1 MTAASSALPGPLQ
14 SPTPASIESL
24 LEGADDA
31 RAHLIL
37 GHALQYA
44 VSRADVELV
53 GWLSALD
60 GRWSDILNDE
70 VSTLE
75 DADGWGVVGMAIQS
89 SCGQSEKEEIVRL
102 VVGRWGVVAG
112 PRDGRDRHGWTPLHL
127 AALLSSPQTVSV
139 LLNRGASL
147 SAVNDAGFTPFDL
160 VTGMDGRENLALL
173 LDPWAGGTPRTPSS
187 PQSSSDDA
195 SQIAPERRA
204 QIQRRRMR
212 VATCVA
218 NARRRE
224 EEAGVAAERER
235 WVRERAKH
243 IGVDATVLYSQDHV
257 KEEEGEEEEEEEEE
271 DDDEMEV
278 DEALGGLSS
287 DVRAKVDMDASLLV
301 FSLHQLPVLFDVFI
315 TSYRPVCKPRA
326 RRALPANA
334 LFLYARFAHYR
345 CDAAWL
351 EELLWGAV
359 EAIEGVVYGKS
370 EDLASLAFWE
380 YNITL
385 LLYLLRSDADLAEA
399 CADADLLVNFEELI
413 NAIHVFII
421 RIAERKIDEI
431 LEPAMLDFEA
441 LEDFDGVRFADEW
454 NIFRSFGRK
463 NKDKRET
470 PLAAAVFS
478 PPATTSKRG
487 DGAESPL
494 GTPRSRPTS
503 IQDLRATVVAA
514 KAEAKEV
521 IANGI
526 GKAQAV
532 LGDKPS
538 PRKVADILTSVLLVL
553 QLYEV
558 NPAFNV
564 QVFSQTFFWISSEL
578 FNRIITRRKYLCR
591 TKAVQIRMN
600 ITALED
606 WTRANGLPPHIASRH
621 FVPIMQLLQ
630 WLQCSSQIKEFDM
643 LIGTAQNLR
652 SLNPLQMRRAVR
664 DYRYEVNEGRMADD
678 CNQYLLQ
685 LVRDWEQ
692 RRVHISVQQAED
704 SEAPTVASRDSH
716 AMSIEALFDG
726 SVSLAEWMPETGPEA
741 LGELLDSR
749 HMLPF
754 LIPQDI
760 DYLLARPPADAAFSS
775 LMTEKPPLPDGSIL
789 SRPLSVAS
797 YSSTRPMGWEAPM
810 HKEIS
815 RLPVHFFAWMK
826 QRQHVAQ
833 LTRDATRQ
841 REDKSRVRDD
851 TTPGPPAVPP
861 KAAARNSPEMAAV
874 STPPAPARE
883 SIELRQRSSN
893 GSLANEGSP
902 HYELGRH
909 QRDGDSISSLSS
921 VSSSP
926 DKRRWWPQMAMPKQ
940 SPRVVSSA
948 SDDIPLQR
956 LKDDVVPLGRLKSG
970 VRQDS
975 AETIRPRRSSKEM
988 LA

>member
-1 MTAASSALPGPLQ
+1 MVSGSA
-14 SPTPASIESL
+14 
-24 LEGADDA
+24 
-31 RAHLIL
+31 
-37 GHALQYA
+37 
-44 VSRADVELV
+44 
-53 GWLSALD
+53 
-60 GRWSDILNDE
+60 
-70 VSTLE
+70 
-75 DADGWGVVGMAIQS
+75 
-89 SCGQSEKEEIVRL
+89 
-102 VVGRWGVVAG
+102 
-112 PRDGRDRHGWTPLHL
+112 TPLT
-127 AALLSSPQTVSV
+127 A
-139 LLNRGASL
+139 
-147 SAVNDAGFTPFDL
+147 
-160 VTGMDGRENLALL
+160 
-173 LDPWAGGTPRTPSS
+173 
-187 PQSSSDDA
+187 
-195 SQIAPERRA
+195 
-204 QIQRRRMR
+204 
-212 VATCVA
+212 
-218 NARRRE
+218 
-224 EEAGVAAERER
+224 
-235 WVRERAKH
+235 
-243 IGVDATVLYSQDHV
+243 
-257 KEEEGEEEEEEEEE
+257 
-271 DDDEMEV
+271 
-278 DEALGGLSS
+278 
-287 DVRAKVDMDASLLV
+287 
-301 FSLHQLPVLFDVFI
+301 
-315 TSYRPVCKPRA
+315 
-326 RRALPANA
+326 
-334 LFLYARFAHYR
+334 
-345 CDAAWL
+345 
-351 EELLWGAV
+351 
-359 EAIEGVVYGKS
+359 
-370 EDLASLAFWE
+370 
-380 YNITL
+380 
-385 LLYLLRSDADLAEA
+385 
-399 CADADLLVNFEELI
+399 
-413 NAIHVFII
+413 VFII

-478 PPATTSKRG
+478 PPTTPSKRG

-494 GTPRSRPTS
+494 RTHQRSMSRPTS

-630 WLQCSSQIKEFDM
+630 WLQCASQIKEFDM
-643 LIGTAQNLR
+643 LIGTVQNLR

-704 SEAPTVASRDSH
+704 AETPTATSRDDH
-716 AMSIEALFDG
+716 AMPIEALFDG
-726 SVSLAEWMPETGPEA
+726 SVSLAEWLPETGPEA

-754 LIPQDI
+754 LIPQDTEF
-760 DYLLARPPADAAFSS
+760 LLARPPTDAAFSN
-775 LMTEKPPLPDGSIL
+775 LMTEKPPLPDGSIP

-797 YSSTRPMGWEAPM
+797 YSSTKPMGWEAPT
-810 HKEIS
+810 HKAIS
-815 RLPVHFFAWMK
+815 KLPDDFFAWMK
-826 QRQHVAQ
+826 QRQHAAQ

-841 REDKSRVRDD
+841 REDTSRIRDD

-861 KAAARNSPEMAAV
+861 KAAARNSPEAAV
-874 STPPAPARE
+874 STPVRVPDPQGPATPSTPLGAVAEDREVTPVAAERMSATDRMANLVAHAFVNSPRTPLPQQSVQITPAERGLARRASQELRSSDQPLPTRE
-883 SIELRQRSSN
+883 SIELRPQSSN
-893 GSLANEGSP
+893 GSLSNAYQGSP
-902 HYELGRH
+902 HYDLARH
-909 QRDGDSISSLSS
+909 RRENGSISSISS

-926 DKRRWWPQMAMPKQ
+926 DKKRWWPQMAMPKQ
-940 SPRVVSSA
+940 SPRIVSNA
-948 SDDIPLQR
+948 SDDIPLQS
-956 LKDDVVPLGRLKSG
+956 LKDDIVPLGRLKSG
-970 VRQDS
+970 LRQDS
-975 AETIRPRRSSKEM
+975 AETIRQHPDSKEM

>member
-1 MTAASSALPGPLQ
+1 MR
-14 SPTPASIESL
+14 
-24 LEGADDA
+24 DA
-31 RAHLIL
+31 RV
-37 GHALQYA
+37 AL
-44 VSRADVELV
+44 
-53 GWLSALD
+53 
-60 GRWSDILNDE
+60 
-70 VSTLE
+70 TL
-75 DADGWGVVGMAIQS
+75 
-89 SCGQSEKEEIVRL
+89 
-102 VVGRWGVVAG
+102 
-112 PRDGRDRHGWTPLHL
+112 
-127 AALLSSPQTVSV
+127 
-139 LLNRGASL
+139 
-147 SAVNDAGFTPFDL
+147 
-160 VTGMDGRENLALL
+160 
-173 LDPWAGGTPRTPSS
+173 
-187 PQSSSDDA
+187 
-195 SQIAPERRA
+195 
-204 QIQRRRMR
+204 
-212 VATCVA
+212 
-218 NARRRE
+218 
-224 EEAGVAAERER
+224 
-235 WVRERAKH
+235 
-243 IGVDATVLYSQDHV
+243 
-257 KEEEGEEEEEEEEE
+257 
-271 DDDEMEV
+271 
-278 DEALGGLSS
+278 
-287 DVRAKVDMDASLLV
+287 
-301 FSLHQLPVLFDVFI
+301 
-315 TSYRPVCKPRA
+315 
-326 RRALPANA
+326 
-334 LFLYARFAHYR
+334 
-345 CDAAWL
+345 
-351 EELLWGAV
+351 
-359 EAIEGVVYGKS
+359 
-370 EDLASLAFWE
+370 
-380 YNITL
+380 
-385 LLYLLRSDADLAEA
+385 
-399 CADADLLVNFEELI
+399 
-413 NAIHVFII
+413 VFII

-478 PPATTSKRG
+478 PPNTPSRRG
-487 DGAESPL
+487 DVAESPL
-494 GTPRSRPTS
+494 RTHQQSMSRPTS

-514 KAEAKEV
+514 RAEAKEV

-630 WLQCSSQIKEFDM
+630 WLQCASQIKEFDM
-643 LIGTAQNLR
+643 LIGTVQNLR

-692 RRVHISVQQAED
+692 RRVHIGVQQAED
-704 SEAPTVASRDSH
+704 NETPTAASRDDH
-716 AMSIEALFDG
+716 AMPIEALFDG

-760 DYLLARPPADAAFSS
+760 EFLLARPPADAAFSN
-775 LMTEKPPLPDGSIL
+775 LMTEKPPLPDGSTP

-797 YSSTRPMGWEAPM
+797 YSSTRPMGWEAPTN
-810 HKEIS
+810 KEIS
-815 RLPVHFFAWMK
+815 KLPEDFFAWMK
-826 QRQHVAQ
+826 QRQHAAQ

-841 REDKSRVRDD
+841 REETRRVRDD

-861 KAAARNSPEMAAV
+861 KAAGRGSPETAV
-874 STPPAPARE
+874 STPVRVPDPQGPETPCTPLGSVAEDREGREATPNAGERMSATDRMAQVVAHALVNSPRTPLPQQSVRITPAESGLARRASQELRSSDKPAPAHE
-883 SIELRQRSSN
+883 SIELRSQSSN
-893 GSLANEGSP
+893 SSLVNSYQGSP

-909 QRDGDSISSLSS
+909 QRENGSISSISS

-926 DKRRWWPQMAMPKQ
+926 DKKRWWPQMTMPKQ

-956 LKDDVVPLGRLKSG
+956 LKDDVVPLGRLKG
-970 VRQDS
+970 GGRQDS
-975 AETIRPRRSSKEM
+975 AETIRARRDSQEM